1 MTDTKKNAYEKETA
15 KVKVCSGH
23 TRPVCHI
30 AYSNIVDDSFWFV
43 SSCHDGKPMLRN
55 GETGDWVGTFEGHK
69 GAVYCSQMDAMATKV
84 VTASGDYSAKVW
96 NALDGANLH
105 TWAHPHYVKSCDW
118 KGNQILTGSF
128 DRNVRIFDAAS
139 YDAQPTI
146 FLAHDSVVKAVYF
159 SDNNMIITA
168 SETFIRLWDMRSPGA
183 HTHHVE
189 IPNLNSVEYVSSY
202 GNVILAAHKKGVAFL
217 DTASLREVH
226 SVASTEDIE
235 CASLAPKGQ
244 LFAVGTKL
252 KVKEYK
258 IDGQELRSHKGH
270 HGPVF
275 HVRYDPTGNSFATA
289 AEDGMIRIWPTSD
302 LIESGVEK

>member
-1 MTDTKKNAYEKETA
+1 MAQPSVPPSAANQA

-30 AYSNIVDDSFWFV
+30 AFSNVVEDSFWFV

-69 GAVYCSQMDAMATKV
+69 GAVYCSAIDGTATKV

-96 NALDGANLH
+96 SCLDGTNTH

-118 KGNQILTGSF
+118 KGNQIMTGSF
-128 DRNVRIFDAAS
+128 DRNVRI
-139 YDAQPTI
+139 YDANNYDSAPQS
-146 FLAHDSVVKAVYF
+146 FSAHDSVVKAVYF
-159 SDNNMIITA
+159 TEQGIITA
-168 SETFIRLWDMRSPGA
+168 SETFIRLWDRRDLTNF
-183 HTHHVE
+183 THHVE
-189 IPNLNSVEYVSSY
+189 IPNLNVVEYVPTH
-202 GNVILAAHKKGVAFL
+202 GNVILAAHKRGVAFL
-217 DTASLREVH
+217 DPISLREVH

-244 LFAVGTKL
+244 LFAVGSKL
-252 KVKEYK
+252 KVKEYS
-258 IDGQELRSHKGH
+258 IDGKELRTHKGH

-275 HVRYDPTGNSFATA
+275 HVRYAPNGETFVSS
-289 AEDGMIRIWPTSD
+289 AEDGMIRIWPTSEQILD
-302 LIESGVEK
+302 H